1 MSNRPI
7 LDAAGHAAL
16 SRRDLFLGA
25 GMTAGAV
32 AALGAVGGIAY
43 APATQAALSK
53 SRSYFATNVLLELD
67 GVSAG
72 RVVSAEGGEPV
83 LVPATAVAGVERTV
97 TTTSLRYEPLTVRLG
112 DMSAAMY
119 DWIGKATA
127 GAATPRGVNVV
138 TSNFDAKEIYRLAM
152 HNVRLSEVRLD
163 ELDSSK
169 AEPARFTVKMTP
181 SLSEHRFG
189 GTGAA
194 SSILN
199 QKSSPLLRSNFR
211 LYIQGV
217 ESATTRARSVDA
229 VGLQIAPSGAVVPMM
244 LKFSVPFADAGPLF
258 TWMQETLA
266 GKSGTRQG
274 ELQLLT
280 RDLTKAAVTVGLNQ
294 LMIVRVSCPTEATS
308 GSIQH
313 AEIECVPTSVSFNMG
328 ELLK

>member
-1 MSNRPI
+1 MSSDQI
-7 LDAAGHAAL
+7 

-32 AALGAVGGIAY
+32 AAIGAVGGIAY
-43 APATQAALSK
+43 APTAQAALK
-53 SRSYFATNVLLELD
+53 SRAYFATNVLLELD

-83 LVPATAVAGVERTV
+83 IVPGP
-97 TTTSLRYEPLTVRLG
+97 TSTLRYEPLTVRLG

-119 DWIGKATA
+119 DWIGKATL
-127 GAATPRGVNVV
+127 GSATSRAVNVV
-138 TSNFDAKEIYRLAM
+138 TSNSDAKEIYRLAM
-152 HNVRLSEVRLD
+152 QDVRLTEVRLD
-163 ELDSSK
+163 ALDAAST
-169 AEPARFTVKMTP
+169 EPARFTVKMAP
-181 SLSEHRFG
+181 GQSKHQFG

-199 QKSSPLLRSNFR
+199 QKTSPLLRSNFR

-217 ESATTRARSVDA
+217 EAATTRARSVDS
-229 VGLQIAPSGAVVPMM
+229 VGLQIAPTSAVAPMV
-244 LKFSVPFADAGPLF
+244 LRFSVAFADAGPLF
-258 TWMQETLA
+258 SWMQDTLA
-266 GKSGTRQG
+266 GKSGMRQG

-280 RDLTKAAVTVGLNQ
+280 RDLTKAAATVGFNQ
-294 LMIVRVSCPTEATS
+294 LMIVRISCPAEATG

-313 AEIECVPTSVSFNMG
+313 AEVECVPTNVTFNMG